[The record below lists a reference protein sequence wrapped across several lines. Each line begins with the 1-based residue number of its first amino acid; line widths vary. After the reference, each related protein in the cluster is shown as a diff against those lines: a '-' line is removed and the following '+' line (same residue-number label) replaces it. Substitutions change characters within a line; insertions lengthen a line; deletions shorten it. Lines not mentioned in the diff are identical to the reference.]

1 MTIKIQASKH
11 SSNSASSRK
20 RSLKSKYAPIWEQ
33 LKATGVCRITAPIE
47 HHKVI
52 IHMLQKR
59 RDRDIAFKYQLAEN
73 GMKHQIP
80 YEIQGTIVT
89 FRLKKIVT
97 INGL

>member
-1 MTIKIQASKH
+1 MTIKIRASHH
-11 SSNSASSRK
+11 STTRRK

-33 LKATGVCRITAPIE
+33 LKATGMCRITAPIE

-73 GMKHQIP
+73 GMRHQIP
-80 YEIQGTIVT
+80 YEVQGTVIT
-89 FRLKKIVT
+89 FKLKKIVT
-97 INGL
+97 ISGL